1 MANTTGKN
9 FAQIYYLNGY
19 YNGDFESI
27 IKHIKSKLG
36 KNTKATYQRNLVKK
50 YLSMINNANDNFCF
64 EKIEEIRLALKNN

>member
-1 MANTTGKN
+1 MTNTEEKN
-9 FAQIYYLNGY
+9 FAQIYYLNDY

-50 YLSMINNANDNFCF
+50 NLSMINNADDNFSH
-64 EKIEEIRLALKNN
+64 ERIEEIRQALKGN